1 MTRSINH
8 LVASAVACALTSAVF
23 IAFFGSLPESVPV
36 QFGLAGEA
44 NSYWP
49 REAVVFGMPAVFVV
63 VDIVAGLSLSK
74 REDAR
79 AWMYWIVPAVA
90 FAATGLVILMGTR

>member
-1 MTRSINH
+1 MARSTK
-8 LVASAVACALTSAVF
+8 LMVVSAVACALTLAVF
-23 IAFFGSLPESVPV
+23 MASYGSLPGSVPV

-49 REAVVFGMPAVFVV
+49 REAVVFGMPAVFVL

-79 AWMYWIVPAVA
+79 AWMHWIVPAVA
-90 FAATGLVILMGTR
+90 FAATGLVILMGTK